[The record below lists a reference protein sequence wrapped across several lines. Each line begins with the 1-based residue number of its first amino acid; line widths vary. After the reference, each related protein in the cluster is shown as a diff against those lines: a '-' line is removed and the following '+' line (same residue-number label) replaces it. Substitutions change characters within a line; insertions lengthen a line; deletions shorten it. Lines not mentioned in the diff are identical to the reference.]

1 MSNKSLMMDSTKMA
15 AEVREWLEESGI
27 LKEMQARLRAKMIER
42 LMDKNRKG
50 SRLKTKHASQ
60 PRGSAALNSLFLE
73 HLLHTKLWYTA
84 AVFTREATDDFG
96 CEDRY
101 SIFHV
106 HITCRCV
113 KIQHNLTSGGSLFNM
128 ATLISLVALS
138 RGLTR

>member
-1 MSNKSLMMDSTKMA
+1 MSNTSLMMDSTKMA

-42 LMDKNRKG
+42 LMDKDKKG
-50 SRLKTKHASQ
+50 SRFKAKHASQ
-60 PRGSAALNSLFLE
+60 PPRPPLSAAMNSLFLE

-101 SIFHV
+101 SKFHV
-106 HITCRCV
+106 HLHV
-113 KIQHNLTSGGSLFNM
+113 D
-128 ATLISLVALS
+128 V
-138 RGLTR
+138 

>member
-60 PRGSAALNSLFLE
+60 PRGSVALNSLFLE
-73 HLLHTKLWYTA
+73 HLRHTKLWYTA

-101 SIFHV
+101 SKFHV
-106 HITCRCV
+106 HLHV
-113 KIQHNLTSGGSLFNM
+113 D
-128 ATLISLVALS
+128 V
-138 RGLTR
+138 